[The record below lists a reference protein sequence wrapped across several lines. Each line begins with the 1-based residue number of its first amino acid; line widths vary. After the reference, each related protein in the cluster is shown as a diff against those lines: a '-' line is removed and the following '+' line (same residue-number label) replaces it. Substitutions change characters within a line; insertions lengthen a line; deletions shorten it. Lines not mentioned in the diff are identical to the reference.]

1 MLSLFTL
8 LWMLYGV
15 LYDVKSA
22 LFLFAKRKQN
32 DNKNYKHQV
41 IIPRFGYNV
50 DYKNNH
56 TKFLSVF

>member
-8 LWMLYGV
+8 LWVLYSV

-32 DNKNYKHQV
+32 NDKNYEHQV
-41 IIPRFGYNV
+41 IMP
-50 DYKNNH
+50 
-56 TKFLSVF
+56 

>member
-8 LWMLYGV
+8 LWMLCIV

-22 LFLFAKRKQN
+22 LFLFAKREQN
-32 DNKNYKHQV
+32 NNKNYEHQV

-50 DYKNNH
+50 DYKNYYTN
-56 TKFLSVF
+56 FLSVF

>member
-8 LWMLYGV
+8 LWMLYSV

-41 IIPRFGYNV
+41 IMPRFGYNV
-50 DYKNNH
+50 DSKNYH
-56 TKFLSVF
+56 TNFLSVF

>member
-8 LWMLYGV
+8 LWMLYSV

-22 LFLFAKRKQN
+22 LFLFTKRKQN

-41 IIPRFGYNV
+41 IMSRFGYNV
-50 DYKNNH
+50 DYKNYH
-56 TKFLSVF
+56 TNVLSVF

>member
-41 IIPRFGYNV
+41 IMPRFGYNV
-50 DYKNNH
+50 DSKNYH
-56 TKFLSVF
+56 TNFLSVF

>member
-41 IIPRFGYNV
+41 IMSRFGYNV
-50 DYKNNH
+50 DYKNDH
-56 TKFLSVF
+56 TNFLSVF

>member
-8 LWMLYGV
+8 LWMLYSV
-15 LYDVKSA
+15 LYDAKSA

-32 DNKNYKHQV
+32 NNKNYEHQV

-50 DYKNNH
+50 DSKNYH
-56 TKFLSVF
+56 TNFLSVF

>member
-8 LWMLYGV
+8 LWMLYSV

-41 IIPRFGYNV
+41 IMSRFGYNV
-50 DYKNNH
+50 DYKNYQTN
-56 TKFLSVF
+56 FLSVF

>member
-8 LWMLYGV
+8 LWMLYSV

-41 IIPRFGYNV
+41 IMSRFGYNV
-50 DYKNNH
+50 DYKNDH
-56 TKFLSVF
+56 TNVLSVF

>member
-8 LWMLYGV
+8 LWMLYSV

-41 IIPRFGYNV
+41 IMSRFGYNV
-50 DYKNNH
+50 DYKNDYTNV
-56 TKFLSVF
+56 LSVF